1 MLAMKKAQLEQQ
13 RSVLLEKKKEKERE
27 EAEYKIT
34 PLALQS
40 KGATGAL
47 LLDEL
52 GREVDREGNV
62 IAAAPV
68 PQKHAT
74 LLANKK
80 R

>member
-1 MLAMKKAQLEQQ
+1 MAVRKAQLEQQ
-13 RSVLLEKKKEKERE
+13 RKALLEQKREKEKEE
-27 EAEYKIT
+27 ILKKMVSL
-34 PLALQS
+34 PLQS
-40 KGATGAL
+40 TGATGAL